1 MLTGAVTEGL
11 TASEGSIPKMTHS
24 HGWQAGAGC
33 WQEVSLPPCG
43 PLFRAAEISADSPRV
58 NEPRK
63 SMTEVPLQ
71 RIHSVL
77 IGYTGQS
84 YQCGRG

>member
-1 MLTGAVTEGL
+1 MLTGTVTEGL
-11 TASEGSIPKMTHS
+11 TESEGSIPKMTHS

-33 WQEVSLPPCG
+33 WQEVSVPPCG
-43 PLFRAAEISADSPRV
+43 PGGISADTPRV

-71 RIHSVL
+71 HIHSVL